1 MAVSLTKGLKSLNI
15 VTFINY
21 YLILI
26 KICMKM
32 HVLWRSYISDTF
44 FASHVFKD
52 EVSLQYKRY
61 EKVDIDVLALKRFN
75 CWFSFTLAYSRIS
88 HEYSSLF
95 IIVINLIFMFSL

>member
-1 MAVSLTKGLKSLNI
+1 
-15 VTFINY
+15 
-21 YLILI
+21 
-26 KICMKM
+26 MKM

-75 CWFSFTLAYSRIS
+75 C
-88 HEYSSLF
+88 
-95 IIVINLIFMFSL
+95 